1 MKAYLLAAATLL
13 VAVPAAAQDM
23 GAQDNP
29 NRDPGVSRGF
39 SGIYVGAS
47 GGYDVQPND
56 GGSTILFDRNLDGR
70 FGDSVLTGA
79 GANAFA
85 PGFCNGA
92 AQGAQGPQNGGPGCR
107 NDKDGWSYNARVG
120 FDTQVGRIVYGVV
133 GEFGKTNITDSVTG
147 FSSTPANYVM
157 TREIDWEAAV
167 RARAGYTPN
176 DSTLFYG
183 TFGPSYARIDR
194 DFSSSQSTNTFTQSG
209 KRNQFGFQGGGGIE
223 QRIGDNFSIGME
235 YVYHQYRD
243 NDFRVRAA
251 GPAGTPFTNATNG
264 GTVNGTDFRRS
275 DEQFRWHS
283 LRATAAFRF

>member
-1 MKAYLLAAATLL
+1 MKAFVLAAAAAV
-13 VAVPAAAQDM
+13 VAVPAMAQD
-23 GAQDNP
+23 GANS
-29 NRDPGVSRGF
+29 DPSVSTGF

-56 GGSTILFDRNLDGR
+56 GGSTIQFDRNLDGR
-70 FGDSVLTGA
+70 FGDTVLTGT

-85 PGFCNGA
+85 PGFCGGRAQA
-92 AQGAQGPQNGGPGCR
+92 ATGPQNGGPGCR
-107 NDKDGWSYNARVG
+107 NDRDGWSYNARVG
-120 FDTQVGRIVYGVV
+120 FDHQAGPIVYGVV
-133 GEFGKTNITDSVTG
+133 GEFGKSDIRDSVTG

-157 TREIDWEAAV
+157 TREISWEAAV

-194 DFSSSQSTNTFTQSG
+194 DFSSSQSTNTFGQRG

-223 QRIGDNFSIGME
+223 QRFGDHFSIGME
-235 YVYHQYRD
+235 YVYHQYQD

-251 GPAGTPFTNATNG
+251 GPAGTPFTNANNG

-275 DEQFRWHS
+275 DDKFNWHS

>member
-1 MKAYLLAAATLL
+1 MKAYLLAA
-13 VAVPAAAQDM
+13 VAAVAAIPAA
-23 GAQDNP
+23 AQDNP
-29 NRDPGVSRGF
+29 NRDPGVSGGF

-70 FGDSVLTGA
+70 FGDTVLTGT

-85 PGFCNGA
+85 PGFCGGA
-92 AQGAQGPQNGGPGCR
+92 ARAAQGPQNGGPGCAK
-107 NDKDGWSYNARVG
+107 DKDGWSYNARVG

-133 GEFGKTNITDSVTG
+133 GEFGKTDIRDSVTG

-194 DFSSSQSTNTFTQSG
+194 DFSSSQSTNSFTQSG

-223 QRIGDNFSIGME
+223 QRLGDRFSVGME
-235 YVYHQYRD
+235 YVYHQYQD
-243 NDFRVRAA
+243 DAFRVRAA
-251 GPAGTPFTNATNG
+251 GPAGTPFTNANNG

-275 DEQFRWHS
+275 DDKFRWHS